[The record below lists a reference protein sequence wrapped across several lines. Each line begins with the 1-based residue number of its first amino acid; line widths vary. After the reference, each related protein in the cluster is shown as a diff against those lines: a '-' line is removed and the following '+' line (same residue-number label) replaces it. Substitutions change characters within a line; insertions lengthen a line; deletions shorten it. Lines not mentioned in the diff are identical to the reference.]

1 MRIFDDGLYKDW
13 RKSSYCHV
21 NGDCLE
27 AAGNADGFIWVRDSK
42 NPSGSVL
49 AFGRAQWDAFI
60 GGLQTGELDSV

>member
-1 MRIFDDGLYKDW
+1 MRIFGDGLHKDW
-13 RKSSYCHV
+13 QKSSYCHV

-27 AAGNADGFIWVRDSK
+27 VAGHADGFIRVRDSK

-60 GGLQTGELDSV
+60 DGVRAGRHG